1 MTYCQGHFVK
11 LTYNLYY
18 GGIAVVQLDS
28 LGKRITYLRTKNN
41 LTQKDLMELL
51 NFDNCSRY
59 ENDERKPSLN
69 IIIELA
75 KHFNVST
82 DWLLLGE
89 SLNESKSDFFDSNI
103 KLSVEERN
111 LLCLF
116 NQLSDLEKGI
126 IIGRMEEMI
135 KNHSR

>member
-1 MTYCQGHFVK
+1 MTYCQDHFVK

-51 NFDNCSRY
+51 NFDNLSRY

>member
-1 MTYCQGHFVK
+1 M
-11 LTYNLYY
+11 
-18 GGIAVVQLDS
+18 VQLDS

-51 NFDNCSRY
+51 NFDNLSRY

>member
-1 MTYCQGHFVK
+1 M
-11 LTYNLYY
+11 YY

-51 NFDNCSRY
+51 NFDNLSRY

>member
-51 NFDNCSRY
+51 NFDNLSRY